1 VSTVAVPNSAA
12 QALQMLQTGAGYLA
26 DVDAAELPAPAL
38 GQLLQELAQADAV
51 LAVAWARYL
60 AAFDA
65 KDGHLGD
72 GQRTA
77 GSWLFHLLRI
87 TRGQVG
93 RYKAIQA
100 LARDHRPLLA
110 GLRAKA
116 LSTSVALQLAAW
128 TAVIPD
134 EFRGQAED
142 ILIAAARA
150 GATLRALAEICAE
163 IRSRTAPPDPD
174 GKDPRLDRGL
184 FLDTTLDGAGLLRGD
199 LTPECAAMVQ
209 AVLDA
214 LSAPDGGGDLRTKA
228 QRYHDALEEAMRR
241 LLASNLLPARAG
253 QPVKALVHVS
263 FADLCR
269 LDGDGVLQQAWIGE
283 YRARWAAQRAAASVS
298 PGDGGAW
305 LDGDV
310 ACRVVCDAMIIPVVT
325 ADLDPGAVQEL
336 ITLCVQYDRL
346 RREAPA
352 SGGGTSGPDSP
363 AGPDGPAGPAGT
375 GGPGDTGQPVSLRP
389 DDGAVHAAPARSEV
403 NTATQA
409 EQDGRTAQVLAMLE
423 HQILAT
429 VLQIVS
435 GPGGVASFLRRN
447 LMGQG
452 LNGPSL
458 PLDVG
463 QTDDIPVHLR
473 RLVALRDQTC
483 QFPGGCDQPA
493 AACEPHHVVHRADGG
508 RTSLNGLKNYCW
520 WHHHVVLHQM
530 GWKLIV
536 HPDGTSQVR
545 SPEGK
550 IIRSHSPPPGPS
562 PPATPTGQDP
572 EA

>member
-1 VSTVAVPNSAA
+1 MGAVAVPVSAA
-12 QALQMLQTGAGYLA
+12 DALDKLQMLVGYLA
-26 DVDAAELPAPAL
+26 DVDAAELPAETL
-38 GQLLQELAQADAV
+38 GQFLREMAQADSV
-51 LAVAWARYL
+51 WAVAWAKYL

-65 KDGHLGD
+65 KDGHLAD
-72 GQRTA
+72 GQRTLGA
-77 GSWLFHLLRI
+77 WLFHMVRV

-93 RYKAIQA
+93 RFKAVQA
-100 LARDHRPLLA
+100 LTRGHEPLLA

-116 LSTSVALQLAAW
+116 VSESVALQLAQW
-128 TAVIPD
+128 TQVIPD
-134 EFRGQAED
+134 EFRGQAEE
-142 ILIAAARA
+142 ILVAAARA
-150 GATLRALAEICAE
+150 GATLRALAEICGE

-174 GKDPRLDRGL
+174 GKDPRLDRAL

-241 LLASNLLPARAG
+241 LLASGLLPARAG

-269 LDGDGVLQQAWIGE
+269 LDGDGVLQQAWIGA

-298 PGDGGAW
+298 TGDGGAW
-305 LDGDV
+305 LEGD
-310 ACRVVCDAMIIPVVT
+310 AARRVVCDAMIVPVVT
-325 ADLDPGAVQEL
+325 CDLDPGAVEEL

-346 RREAPA
+346 RGHG
-352 SGGGTSGPDSP
+352 SDGSDGTGSADTRDGAAVP
-363 AGPDGPAGPAGT
+363 AGPDRSPADPA
-375 GGPGDTGQPVSLRP
+375 D
-389 DDGAVHAAPARSEV
+389 
-403 NTATQA
+403 
-409 EQDGRTAQVLAMLE
+409 QDGRAAQVLAMLE

-435 GPGGVASFLRRN
+435 GPGGVASFLRRT

-493 AACEPHHVVHRADGG
+493 SGCEPHHVVHRSDGG
-508 RTSLNGLKNYCW
+508 RTSLAYLKNYCW

-536 HPDGTSQVR
+536 YPDGTSQVQ
-545 SPEGK
+545 SPGGK
-550 IIRSHSPPPGPS
+550 VIRSHSPPP
-562 PPATPTGQDP
+562 DP
-572 EA
+572 G